1 MLRNIVQQHAS
12 GCVMIVKKNNT
23 GGVDFIGTGFLC
35 HNKGY
40 IATTAH
46 FINLTDKLAIVA
58 PQLVTNFNN
67 VTLDKVVYFD
77 VIIAQFNASVD
88 VALLKIT
95 TPPTLSVPDQ
105 LFGNEDQIPVGSS
118 VGYFGYPFA
127 GSGLHVLKVS
137 SCVISAKVISKSN
150 VKQFQIDSMV
160 HDGGSGGPLID
171 VLSGQIIGVIN
182 GRFSPIGNNG
192 GIQIGNHKLGA
203 DSTISFA
210 VTIGYIKQLLK
221 DEGL

>member
-1 MLRNIVQQHAS
+1 MLRDIVQKHAS
-12 GCVMIVKKNNT
+12 GCVMIVKKNDT

-46 FINLTDKLAIVA
+46 FINLTDKLAIIA
-58 PQLVTNFNN
+58 PQPVANFNVITLNN
-67 VTLDKVVYFD
+67 VNYWD
-77 VIIAQFNASVD
+77 VIIAQFNTSDD
-88 VALLKIT
+88 VALLKISA
-95 TPPTLSVPDQ
+95 PPTLSVPDQ
-105 LFGNEDQIPVGSS
+105 LFGDEDQIPVGSS
-118 VGYFGYPFA
+118 VGYLGYPF
-127 GSGLHVLKVS
+127 GQSGLHVLKVS
-137 SCVISAKVISKSN
+137 SCVISAKVISTNK
-150 VKQFQIDSMV
+150 VKQFQIDSTV

-171 VLSGQIIGVIN
+171 IISGQIIGVIS

-192 GIQIGNHKLGA
+192 GIQIGNYKLGT

-210 VTIGYIKQLLK
+210 VTINYIKQLLK